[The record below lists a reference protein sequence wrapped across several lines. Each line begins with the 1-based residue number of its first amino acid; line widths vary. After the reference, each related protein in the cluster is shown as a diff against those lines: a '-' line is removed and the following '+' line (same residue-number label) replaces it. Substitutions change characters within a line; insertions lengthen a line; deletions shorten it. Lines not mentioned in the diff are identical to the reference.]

1 MPKDDDMLNME
12 GEQPKKKDG
21 KRTKLLAL
29 LLIII
34 MGCCAGGYYLFFMEE
49 DIPLPPPQKQKPQP
63 NKQGA
68 ATPGAKGGAAG
79 KTSSK
84 AAETELPPIDI
95 PKFGNLGEVTQILG
109 DIEMKKHQKELVKLD
124 KEINELVSGKDKS
137 DRPGGGQMHPQ
148 VPALPG
154 AAQTPDHL
162 ATAKAEREARI
173 AAARKD
179 AEDRKAELARIKDNQ
194 TTLLSIQ
201 GVNGT
206 LSATVMNG
214 HGKVAVLSKG
224 SEWNGGQVVG
234 VSRQGIIVSKNG
246 KDVPIRF
253 QSQE

>member
-49 DIPLPPPQKQKPQP
+49 DIPLPPPQKLQP

-68 ATPGAKGGAAG
+68 ATPGAKSGAAG
-79 KTSSK
+79 KTSNK

-124 KEINELVSGKDKS
+124 KEINEIVSGKDKS
-137 DRPGGGQMHPQ
+137 DRPGGSQAQIHSQ
-148 VPALPG
+148 VLAMPG
-154 AAQTPDHL
+154 AAQTPDQL
-162 ATAKAEREARI
+162 AAAKAEREARI
-173 AAARKD
+173 VAARKD
-179 AEDRKAELARIKDNQ
+179 AEDRKAELARLKDNQ

-201 GVNGT
+201 GVNGA

-214 HGKVAVLSKG
+214 HGKVAVLNRG
-224 SEWNGGQVVG
+224 SEWNGGRVVS
-234 VSRQGIIVSKNG
+234 VSRQGIVVNKDG
-246 KDVPIRF
+246 RDVPIRF